1 MLYNNIQNSD
11 EDRTKEQLIN
21 EQENKNFRNT
31 FYQNVIISDELGIDI
46 GSVKTEKELKMEER
60 NKKEKSL
67 KKIKERICT
76 R

>member
-31 FYQNVIISDELGIDI
+31 FYQKVIISDELGIDI
-46 GSVKTEKELKMEER
+46 GSVKTEKELTMEER

-67 KKIKERICT
+67 KK
-76 R
+76 

>member
-11 EDRTKEQLIN
+11 ENRNKEQLIN

-31 FYQNVIISDELGIDI
+31 FYQKVIISDELGTDI
-46 GSVKTEKELKMEER
+46 SSVKTEKELKMEER

-67 KKIKERICT
+67 KK
-76 R
+76 

>member
-67 KKIKERICT
+67 KK
-76 R
+76 

>member
-21 EQENKNFRNT
+21 EQENKNFHNT
-31 FYQNVIISDELGIDI
+31 FYQKVIISDELGIDI

-67 KKIKERICT
+67 KK
-76 R
+76 